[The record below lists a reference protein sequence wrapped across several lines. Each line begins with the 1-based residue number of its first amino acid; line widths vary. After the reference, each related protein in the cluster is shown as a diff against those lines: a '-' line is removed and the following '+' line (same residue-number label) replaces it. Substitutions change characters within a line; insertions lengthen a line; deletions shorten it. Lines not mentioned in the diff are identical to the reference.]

1 MEFRIPDLLTELIS
15 KGIWP
20 GDGKS
25 AMSQNLRS
33 LVAPERVRLFAAEEK
48 IIYLQPPP
56 FHTIADEVARYGPG
70 DFWRRFG
77 ALEQIVPAEALVI
90 GDFGIGSDAPIVL
103 NYAKS
108 WSEPPVYRLRWGPDR
123 RTNWVQGAGSFGEF
137 AGMLGLSGVDGA

>member
-1 MEFRIPDLLTELIS
+1 MEFRIPDLLAELIS

-20 GDGKS
+20 ANGKL

-48 IIYLQPPP
+48 IIYLLPPP
-56 FHTIADEVARYGPG
+56 FHTIAEEVSRGGAG
-70 DFWRRFG
+70 DFWERFG
-77 ALEQIVPAEALVI
+77 ALEQIVPSKAVVI

-108 WSEPPVYRLRWGPDR
+108 LSEPPVYRLRWGPNTQ
-123 RTNWVQGAGSFGEF
+123 TNWVQGAASFEEF
-137 AGMLGLSGVDGA
+137 ATILGLADRVA